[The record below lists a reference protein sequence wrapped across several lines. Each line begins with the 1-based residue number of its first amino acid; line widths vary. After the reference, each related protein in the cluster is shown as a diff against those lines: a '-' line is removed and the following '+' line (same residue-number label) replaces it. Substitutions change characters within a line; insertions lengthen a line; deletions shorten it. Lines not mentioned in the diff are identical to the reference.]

1 MSSILDALRKLE
13 EEKASYPTP
22 AETPRPIQ
30 APAREPAPRRSRSR
44 RPARGR
50 HGEHNAG
57 QKLWI
62 AVPVVI
68 FGLGV
73 IWAAT
78 TMSSDQDAAVDEADL
93 VAAANTGSAT
103 LEPTASLAP
112 AEHRDTT
119 LDRIEADLRLAA
131 EEPVRESRVTIAEA
145 RLATPIQSSEPAPL
159 PVEPPEVDVV
169 AETPSDRDS
178 ETSITEAAMAP
189 IQVDVSPVP
198 MEFEQEPEPLPVE
211 EPPADVKPEP
221 VRVAKAPPKPVEPEP
236 APYEEEAYV
245 EPARTEPSENYRKAM
260 AVSDALRDGTP
271 LEEEA
276 AVEEDIRRYPIMTRT
291 VFTRLGVPELRI
303 NMLALP
309 TERNPTPSAL
319 IDYNKVYVG
328 ESIPG
333 TNGRARLIGV
343 DIHGIAVDV
352 DGERFYYPK

>member
-13 EEKASYPTP
+13 EEKATYPTP

-50 HGEHNAG
+50 HGEQAAG
-57 QKLWI
+57 RKLWF

-68 FGLGV
+68 FGLGI

-78 TMSSDQDAAVDEADL
+78 TMSSEPDAVKNDVDG
-93 VAAANTGSAT
+93 VASANMGSAA
-103 LEPTASLAP
+103 LEPADSLAS

-131 EEPVRESRVTIAEA
+131 EEPVRESRVTITEA
-145 RLATPIQSSEPAPL
+145 RLAAPIQSSESAPVL
-159 PVEPPEVDVV
+159 IDPPDVEAVVDTSPNNDAEMSN
-169 AETPSDRDS
+169 AET
-178 ETSITEAAMAP
+178 ALAP

-211 EPPADVKPEP
+211 EPPADVRPEP
-221 VRVAKAPPKPVEPEP
+221 IREAKPAPKPVEPEP
-236 APYEEEAYV
+236 APYEEEEYV
-245 EPARTEPSENYRKAM
+245 APSRTEPSENYRKAM

-271 LEEEA
+271 LEDEP

-291 VFTRLGVPELRI
+291 VFTRLGIPEVRI

-319 IDYNKVYVG
+319 IDYNKVYMG
-328 ESIPG
+328 ETIPG
-333 TNGRARLIGV
+333 TSGRARLIGV